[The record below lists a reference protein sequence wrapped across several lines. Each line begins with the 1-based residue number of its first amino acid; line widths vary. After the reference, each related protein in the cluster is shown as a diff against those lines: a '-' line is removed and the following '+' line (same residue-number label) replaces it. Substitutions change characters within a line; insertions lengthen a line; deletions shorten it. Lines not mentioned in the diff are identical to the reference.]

1 MKDEEGNVVPAFET
15 DKKKAKKN
23 LLKTSTGYTVFAVIL
38 YILTFLPIAGVT
50 CVLAIKTS
58 QLMPYY
64 SFWPFL
70 GVIVVGVLAIVF
82 YLVLLLVARRHS
94 KRSIMSQTAVLAVV
108 YTLLTTVFSLAI
120 TYAFPDAIAVA
131 TQNTIY
137 GEDVLYNGEKM
148 VETNAKLERQFVM
161 YNILNGNLGG
171 ELSYRDLSA
180 HTKSDQGAIL
190 GYTNDYIQE
199 QIDYY
204 KYADPDRKDGRIGT
218 PASDALISNSMERI
232 ESIIDTLKTT
242 NPYKYEMYQFVYE
255 QYVLNDPDFAFLISA
270 SNKDARERKALALS
284 IVDYEYNNSRFEEL
298 IARGFTNNATDP
310 DPELNA
316 IFNRNYNNFN
326 HDGYIPFDDEH
337 LLLAQI
343 EGRMTIP
350 VVVHLILDDIYQYS
364 QPSWDDDG
372 NLIYEEEGN
381 FLYTLYDPEAR
392 DAFEEA
398 GGVYDQK
405 DEDEVA
411 FGYNEDGWRIYKN
424 GQVHRPMKWVVLD
437 MLGEGMDL
445 TTIDVANIKLLGMLP
460 LTNLFIPAVT
470 DTIGAF
476 LNDDLPQVIKYA
488 ANGAELGICIRLNDE
503 AQMEISIVS
512 NNAKYGML
520 GYMQATW
527 VSQDNL
533 LMAVYNVVSVRNW
546 FALFGAIG
554 VVLVIAA
561 GVLRDCG
568 KKIRERGAISVD
580 RLNRM
585 RVSEGEE
592 NAAQEADLTL
602 ENGNA

>member
-1 MKDEEGNVVPAFET
+1 MKKSIPNKDEFIMKDEEGNVVPAFET

-326 HDGYIPFDDEH
+326 HDG
-337 LLLAQI
+337 
-343 EGRMTIP
+343 
-350 VVVHLILDDIYQYS
+350 
-364 QPSWDDDG
+364 
-372 NLIYEEEGN
+372 
-381 FLYTLYDPEAR
+381 
-392 DAFEEA
+392 
-398 GGVYDQK
+398 
-405 DEDEVA
+405 
-411 FGYNEDGWRIYKN
+411 
-424 GQVHRPMKWVVLD
+424 
-437 MLGEGMDL
+437 
-445 TTIDVANIKLLGMLP
+445 
-460 LTNLFIPAVT
+460 
-470 DTIGAF
+470 
-476 LNDDLPQVIKYA
+476 
-488 ANGAELGICIRLNDE
+488 
-503 AQMEISIVS
+503 
-512 NNAKYGML
+512 
-520 GYMQATW
+520 
-527 VSQDNL
+527 
-533 LMAVYNVVSVRNW
+533 
-546 FALFGAIG
+546 
-554 VVLVIAA
+554 
-561 GVLRDCG
+561 
-568 KKIRERGAISVD
+568 
-580 RLNRM
+580 
-585 RVSEGEE
+585 
-592 NAAQEADLTL
+592 
-602 ENGNA
+602 